1 MELLKWLKT
10 HLLARPFYVYS
21 THTIRFTAGHNKRQ
35 PCRMYWN
42 SYVSLEPMNLCSMNP
57 QFAPTL
63 NQPQEIAAAVTRLK
77 LQYESGVWGGL
88 VELTAL

>member
-1 MELLKWLKT
+1 
-10 HLLARPFYVYS
+10 
-21 THTIRFTAGHNKRQ
+21 
-35 PCRMYWN
+35 MYWN

-77 LQYESGVWGGL
+77 LQYESGV
-88 VELTAL
+88 